1 MGLISQKDVS
11 SVSVSEVTGQLAR
24 IQSQADGDAAVAL
37 LDDYDRLL
45 LNSAITSYSK
55 EKGISIS
62 EIAKELGIGRT
73 YLYNLLDSN
82 QIELNRL
89 RIIQNYLGINILGEE
104 TIDLF
109 LQDLRKKL
117 NGKSYNSSWVSKCNL
132 IKVDQ
137 YYLLEFLLPAMKRQ
151 VTFWEHMISI
161 SNENDKS
168 IFGNT
173 ASHENY
179 KFTKMIEG
187 LTADHKTYTG
197 TILLGKTTPSYDLE
211 TEYDGEFP
219 TDHITE
225 SLIDE
230 VRQSFMG
237 KQLQTPPIFSAKQID
252 GKRAYEFARKGET
265 VELKQN
271 AIEIFDFN
279 VDTSGLPELKFSIKC
294 SKGTY
299 IRSIAADFGK
309 ALYSGGTLIEL
320 RRTASGDFDIKDAL
334 TVEEAIKMIQ
344 ESEI

>member
-1 MGLISQKDVS
+1 MALISQKDVS

-37 LDDYDRLL
+37 LNDNDRLL

-109 LQDLRKKL
+109 LKDLRKKL

-137 YYLLEFLLPAMKRQ
+137 YYLLEFLLPAMKKQ
-151 VTFWEHMISI
+151 VTFWEHMVSI

-179 KFTKMIEG
+179 KFTKMIEYIENLEDLKINYFEQSAKFDEDLEG
-187 LTADHKTYTG
+187 DPVAIPIDPMCSYWADIEDELEEDIWNHCDELIKDHKKEIERTSKKKEKKDRQKIIAFYEKDYREALEKCHEEFCNELG
-197 TILLGKTTPSYDLE
+197 EEFEKINAAKEQILEYMSVNNRLVRKQSHWPLELLEIAKNLEENTIPKKE
-211 TEYDGEFP
+211 
-219 TDHITE
+219 
-225 SLIDE
+225 
-230 VRQSFMG
+230 
-237 KQLQTPPIFSAKQID
+237 KKAK
-252 GKRAYEFARKGET
+252 
-265 VELKQN
+265 
-271 AIEIFDFN
+271 
-279 VDTSGLPELKFSIKC
+279 
-294 SKGTY
+294 
-299 IRSIAADFGK
+299 
-309 ALYSGGTLIEL
+309 
-320 RRTASGDFDIKDAL
+320 
-334 TVEEAIKMIQ
+334 
-344 ESEI
+344 